1 MDGIRK
7 KQILAP
13 NTTEVDS
20 HSESNAV
27 FQRQEPQSQYFPKR
41 EELYIPRE
49 ETMQTMQEEKDEK
62 KFQKGRLLQKILWTS
77 LIIAILL
84 LLSFT
89 IFFLSKTYLTT
100 KKMNDSSTQTSL
112 SQDMKSLFS
121 PIIPSSDKHI
131 LKGEDEG
138 RINIL
143 LLGAAGENKPGGNLT
158 DTVMIMSIDTKNKKV
173 ALLSLPRDFYVP
185 IPDSQSFTKINS
197 LYKIGLAQQKGAD
210 LIKQAVE
217 KVTGT
222 EMDYYIAVD
231 FDAFAK
237 IIDDINGIN
246 VMVERDI
253 YDPTYPGPNYSY
265 ELFALK
271 KGAHLLG
278 GDVALKYV
286 RERHDDP
293 EGDFG
298 RAKRQQQVIQA
309 VKSRLFSMQT
319 MFNVVALNNVLN
331 TLGNNIKTDMS
342 FDDIEQFIKLSKV
355 VDTQNITNVVVDAWK
370 PDSLLKVS
378 HIMLG
383 NDRAFILIPRIGN
396 YSEIQDLAQNIF
408 DQTELKKRQ
417 AEILQEDASIAIINQ
432 SSDAELD
439 DKIKKLLTEK
449 LRFKNVKI
457 VSNDSDEIK
466 NETTVASN
474 SDVEKI
480 FTLDE
485 LIKKLPATIDP
496 QKTAM
501 ENDITIT
508 LGNDLIDIYKYE
520 EDTLEDFNKAQDK
533 QQEISNF

>member
-1 MDGIRK
+1 MDGIK
-7 KQILAP
+7 KKYPAMPKMELG
-13 NTTEVDS
+13 
-20 HSESNAV
+20 SESELSSAFERDQQKN
-27 FQRQEPQSQYFPKR
+27 PSQYFPKR

-49 ETMQTMQEEKDEK
+49 ETMREEKAEI

-84 LLSFT
+84 LLSFA
-89 IFFLSKTYLTT
+89 IFFLSKTYITS
-100 KKMNDSSTQTSL
+100 KKMNDSSAQTSL
-112 SQDMKSLFS
+112 SQDMKSLFA

-131 LKGEDEG
+131 LKGEDSG

-217 KVTGT
+217 KVTAV